1 MSVSTGHA
9 FQTAAR
15 RLLQRPGHSLLAV
28 AVLGVGLGT
37 VLFLFG
43 LVNGLVLKPMPF
55 PDPDRLV
62 AIGYKTENDVGIEVM
77 GNDDYEQIRNSLK
90 SIEATGIYHVQAADI
105 VVGGVAKRY
114 NGCLLSGQML
124 AFLGTT
130 PLSGRRLGKSDERP
144 GAPLVALISESLW
157 RNDFAA
163 AKDIIGRNVQINGEA
178 ATIVGVMPKGFA
190 FPAIADVWLPTRF
203 PPGTSTDV
211 NVVGKLKPGV
221 ALGQARADLETVAS
235 AQGKQLRGQRAG
247 RNLTVKPLALS
258 FITEKVRSYAWLMF
272 ATSSLVLLLACA
284 NIGNLQLVQ
293 AMSRQRDLA
302 IRCALGASRG
312 RLLRD
317 QLMESFVLSVAATL
331 VALLIAQLGNDWIA
345 GIFAANGKPP
355 PYFIRFGID
364 GRMLVFAA
372 IAALFTTAVAGFI
385 PAWRASRTDVQEVL
399 REGGKGSHGGFFAR
413 ISKALVVFEIALTVI
428 LLVGAGT
435 FIQGLERV
443 LETKFG
449 NAIDPERIL
458 TARIDLRQNR
468 YPDQASRIRLYDQ
481 IGERL
486 RSDPAIVNATL
497 ANTIPGALLGSHE
510 YIAGLGQPRPAGG
523 YLKAQLG
530 VVDKHF
536 AETYRLKLIV
546 GRFFDERDAQN
557 PVVVIDSETAAL
569 LWPGTDAIGQRIA
582 LHPEQENPD
591 ILTVIGVVSD
601 LQLDGVSE
609 DSLPSILLPMPLNG
623 TAIQSLSAG
632 QRAKVRNRE
641 IGFIF
646 QAFNLIGDLS
656 IFENVE
662 LPLVY
667 LEGEQALSRKQRKER
682 VLEVLEQVGIA
693 HRVNHYPAQLSGGQ
707 QQRVAVAR
715 ALVTRPAVLLAD
727 EPTGNLDSH
736 NGEAVIAL
744 LDQLHRSGSTIC
756 MVTHDLRHAKFAQ
769 RSIYMFDGR
778 VVDEEMLTSLRRK
791 EEDMIDER
799 LNLARSSRT

>member
-609 DSLPSILLPMPLNG
+609 DSLPSILLPMRQLPPYSMVIAAEIKGGDPLASASKITQAVSSIDPDIPVYDVRTQAKG
-623 TAIQSLSAG
+623 IDMGRTSILVLTQVFTLLGLIALMLAAAGLYGILSFAVV
-632 QRAKVRNRE
+632 QRTRE
-641 IGFIF
+641 IGIRR
-646 QAFNLIGDLS
+646 ALGAGSKTIVSNIGRQLLLQLA
-656 IFENVE
+656 IGLTIGIGLA
-662 LPLVY
+662 LPWSAALTDPK
-667 LEGEQALSRKQRKER
+667 LQTHGDEGSVFAVV
-682 VLEVLEQVGIA
+682 VLTIVV
-693 HRVNHYPAQLSGGQ
+693 
-707 QQRVAVAR
+707 VAVVASLVPIAR
-715 ALVTRPAVLLAD
+715 ALRVDPIV
-727 EPTGNLDSH
+727 
-736 NGEAVIAL
+736 AL
-744 LDQLHRSGSTIC
+744 R
-756 MVTHDLRHAKFAQ
+756 
-769 RSIYMFDGR
+769 Y
-778 VVDEEMLTSLRRK
+778 E
-791 EEDMIDER
+791 
-799 LNLARSSRT
+799 